1 MSPKITFQTV
11 DSQEFISEQSKIIHD
26 VVQQLEKA
34 NLPIRNIVEI
44 VVADDYSKSF
54 AEMHENGGKE
64 IQNRGYYSTAK
75 NFISN
80 DGKSTRILF
89 NRKYSD
95 FRFPD
100 SIKALI
106 GQVADI
112 HLPELIPQEI
122 DTLPNTVEFNLSH
135 DLKSILREFTIKA
148 ITFMYLNKMSFTTN
162 DVEYRVSDKNE
173 MSLEKTEAAL
183 NRELKKLHFKYQRD
197 KDINAFWIS
206 IVQNLSFYCN
216 QAIYASHKDAKDCH
230 LKRIYDSMFTGIN
243 ALLDHK
249 DNITAE
255 IEKAVSCYLGD
266 HNLKAA
272 SHSDG
277 QFELRILD
285 NPKDFYKQNKVVDT
299 EDRIVCFADILGFK
313 NIVEEYDEKPNSTI
327 LQDLKEALDFAYST
341 SITKF
346 TQNSQLDYRVFSDC
360 LCISTPYFDE
370 EDFITQLFVISQS
383 IKVFQTQLMS
393 KGFFVRGAI
402 AFGSYYEDDSM
413 IFSNALIEAYLIESN
428 KKDDNKALYSRIAL
442 SKPIAE
448 KLYQKRVEL
457 EPRFPWGESFVRD
470 NNDNVIFLNP
480 FDILR
485 NISYN
490 FDYMRKTFDTA
501 CEGLEDN
508 PLIGILRSIT
518 NTVLDSTL
526 KFFSPQIDDNEMFK
540 PFEDIIE
547 QKITENANIDTYR
560 KKYVWLKEFLIWY
573 KQNQKDEQFSFIFR
587 ND

>member
-1 MSPKITFQTV
+1 M
-11 DSQEFISEQSKIIHD
+11 IILD
-26 VVQQLEKA
+26 VLQQLEKA
-34 NLPIRNIVEI
+34 NLPIRNITEI
-44 VVADDYSKSF
+44 IIADDYSKTF

-64 IQNRGYYSTAK
+64 IQKRGYFSAAK
-75 NFISN
+75 NFISE
-80 DGKSTRILF
+80 DGKSTKILF

-122 DTLPNTVEFNLSH
+122 DTLPNTIEFNLSH
-135 DLKSILREFTIKA
+135 DLKSILREFAIKTI
-148 ITFMYLNKMSFTTN
+148 TYMYLNKLSFTTN
-162 DVEYRVSDKNE
+162 GIEYRVCDKNE
-173 MSLEKTEAAL
+173 MSLDKIEAAL

-216 QAIYASHKDAKDCH
+216 QAIYASHKGAKNCH
-230 LKRIYDSMFTGIN
+230 LKRIYDSMFSGIN

-249 DNITAE
+249 DNITTE
-255 IEKAVSCYLGD
+255 IEKAVCCYLGD

-313 NIVEEYDEKPNSTI
+313 NIVEEYAEKPNSTL
-327 LQDLKEALDFAYST
+327 LQDLKEALDVAYST
-341 SITKF
+341 SITNF
-346 TQNSQLDYRVFSDC
+346 AQNSQLDYRVFSDC

-383 IKVFQTQLMS
+383 IKVFQTQLMLN
-393 KGFFVRGAI
+393 GFFIRGAI
-402 AFGSYYEDDSM
+402 AFGSHYEDDNM

-428 KKDDNKALYSRIAL
+428 KKDDNKAIYSRIAL
-442 SKPIAE
+442 SKLIAE
-448 KLYQKRVEL
+448 KLWQKRVEL
-457 EPRFPWGESFVRD
+457 APRFPWGESFVRD

-480 FDILR
+480 FDFLR
-485 NISYN
+485 NISGN

-501 CEGLEDN
+501 CEGLEDD
-508 PLIGILRSIT
+508 PLIGILRSFT

-526 KFFSPQIDDNEMFK
+526 KLFPPQIKDNEIFK
-540 PFEDIIE
+540 PFEDMIE
-547 QKITENANIDTYR
+547 QKITVNANNEKYR
-560 KKYVWLKEFLIWY
+560 KKYEWLKEFLIWY
-573 KQNQKDEQFSFIFR
+573 KQNQRDEKFSFIFTK
-587 ND
+587 D